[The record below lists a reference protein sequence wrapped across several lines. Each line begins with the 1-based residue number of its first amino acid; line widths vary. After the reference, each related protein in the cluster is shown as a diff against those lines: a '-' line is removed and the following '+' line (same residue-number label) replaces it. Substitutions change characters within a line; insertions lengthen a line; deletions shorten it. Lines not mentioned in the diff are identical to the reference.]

1 MHHTAKGRAIFGLS
15 LALPLSLTLSA
26 TMCQAQQQSEDAT
39 STLSS
44 KIAAAPVAKSVTTT
58 GGTKGIVPLF
68 SATSAVSNSVL
79 YQSGTGI
86 GIGRVPA
93 ATLDVG
99 GTSIFRGV
107 ADFPTIA
114 NATAAR
120 GSSSYSLRFSSQVYD
135 SKTKKAITPYFQV
148 QTEPVENN
156 TATPGANLHFLY
168 YSGGTAGPADT
179 GFYLNSNGT
188 IHFAEA
194 QKFPAAATVPGPV
207 GPRGPEGPAGPEGR
221 TGATGPAGPAG
232 TLTLPRT
239 ENADGKGSYLLKLT
253 NTGTKGGGGIYA
265 SGETG
270 IPENKD
276 EVTFAGA
283 GVTGKGG
290 VAANSESASGG
301 TGVAGTGGNSSA
313 AEASAGGTGVTGLGG
328 AGTSR
333 TSKGG
338 AGGDF
343 TGGSSA
349 VGAGNG
355 INAIGGNGNS
365 ATQGGNG
372 IYAQA
377 GKNGRYAG
385 EFKGDVVVFGNIYKS
400 GGSFKIDDPEDPA
413 NKYLSH
419 SFVESPDMMNLY
431 NGNVVTDSN
440 GDAAIQL
447 PSWFESL
454 NRDFRYQLTPLGQ
467 FAQAMVATEI
477 VNGRFT
483 IKTDKPNVKVSWLVT
498 GVRQD
503 AWANAH
509 RIPVEQEKP
518 DAEKGRYLHPELY
531 GHPGDS
537 SLAEPASSQ
546 STATQQPSQR

>member
-1 MHHTAKGRAIFGLS
+1 MHQATRGAAS
-15 LALPLSLTLSA
+15 LALFLALSA
-26 TMCQAQQQSEDAT
+26 TVGQAQQAETTTPPEKPEVSE
-39 STLSS
+39 
-44 KIAAAPVAKSVTTT
+44 APVAKGVTTT
-58 GGTKGIVPLF
+58 GGTQGIVPLF
-68 SATSAVSNSVL
+68 SASSAVVNSVL

-93 ATLDVG
+93 ATLDVAG
-99 GTSIFRGV
+99 SSIFRGI
-107 ADFPTIA
+107 ADLTSVA
-114 NATAAR
+114 NATPAR
-120 GSSSYSLRFSSQVYD
+120 GSNSFPLRFSSQVYD
-135 SKTKKAITPYFQV
+135 SKIKGTLTPFFEFLTQP
-148 QTEPVENN
+148 TGNN
-156 TATPGANLHFLY
+156 TATPGLTLNLVY
-168 YSGGTAGPADT
+168 YSGTGPTATAT
-179 GFYLNSNGT
+179 GFYLNPDGT
-188 IHFAEA
+188 LHFAEA
-194 QKFPAAATVPGPV
+194 QKFPAAATVPGPA

-221 TGATGPAGPAG
+221 MGATGPTGPAG

-239 ENADGKGSYLLKLT
+239 ENANGNGSYLLKLT

-283 GVTGKGG
+283 GVTGNGG
-290 VAANSESASGG
+290 LAANSESATGG
-301 TGVAGTGGNSSA
+301 TGVAGTGGTSSG
-313 AEASAGGTGVTGLGG
+313 AEASTGGTGVTGVGG
-328 AGTSR
+328 AGT
-333 TSKGG
+333 TKTAKGG

-343 TGGSSA
+343 TGGSSI

-355 INAIGGNGNS
+355 VNAIGGNGNS
-365 ATQGGNG
+365 STQGGNG

-454 NRDFRYQLTPLGQ
+454 NRDFRYQLTPIGQ

-477 VNGRFT
+477 ENGRFT

-509 RIPVEQEKP
+509 RIPVEQVKP
-518 DAEKGRYLHPELY
+518 DAEKGHYLHPELY
-531 GHPGDS
+531 GQAGDA

-546 STATQQPSQR
+546 STATQQPSLR

>member
-1 MHHTAKGRAIFGLS
+1 MNQAMRGSVFAILC
-15 LALPLSLTLSA
+15 LTLSA
-26 TMCQAQQQSEDAT
+26 TASKAQQQREEA
-39 STLSS
+39 S
-44 KIAAAPVAKSVTTT
+44 KPEASAAPAAKAVTTT
-58 GGTKGIVPLF
+58 GGTKGNIPLF
-68 SATSAVSNSVL
+68 SAASAVTNSVI

-99 GTSIFRGV
+99 GTSIFRGA
-107 ADFPTIA
+107 ADFSSISD
-114 NATAAR
+114 ATTSA
-120 GSSSYSLRFSSQVYD
+120 GSRSYPLRFSSQVYD
-135 SKTKKAITPYFQV
+135 RTSRKAITPYFQLE
-148 QTEPVENN
+148 TEPVDNDS
-156 TATPGANLHFLY
+156 ATPGLNLHFLY
-168 YSGGTAGPADT
+168 YSGGTAPPMET

-188 IHFAEA
+188 IHFAAA
-194 QKFPAAATVPGPV
+194 QTFPAAASVPGPA

-253 NTGTKGGGGIYA
+253 NTGTKGGGGIFA

-270 IPENKD
+270 IPENRD

-290 VAANSESASGG
+290 LAANSESASGG

-313 AEASAGGTGVTGLGG
+313 AEASTGGTGVTGVGG
-328 AGTSR
+328 AGTTK

-343 TGGSSA
+343 TGGSSTIA
-349 VGAGNG
+349 AGNG

-372 IYAQA
+372 IYAQP

-419 SFVESPDMMNLY
+419 SFVESPDMMNIY

-440 GDAAIQL
+440 GDAAVQL

-454 NRDFRYQLTPLGQ
+454 NRDFRYQLTPIGQ
-467 FAQAMVATEI
+467 FAQAMVASEI

-483 IKTDKPNVKVSWLVT
+483 VKTDKPNVKISWQVT

-509 RIPVEQEKP
+509 RIPVEQAKS
-518 DAEKGRYLHPELY
+518 DAEKGHYLHPELY
-531 GHPGDS
+531 GHADDP
-537 SLAEPASSQ
+537 SLSESNVS
-546 STATQQPSQR
+546 PSHTDHQ